1 MPYREGTLVGAGD
14 VPLGYWAQTVE
25 SARASCLVV
34 HGVGEHAGRYRHVAA
49 QLNAWSLTVWALDY
63 RGHGRS
69 GGRRGHCET
78 FDDLMGDVGCVLAQM
93 QASHPQMPT
102 VLLGHSLGGLLVLAY
117 ALDHP
122 RAVQAVVASSPA
134 LDLSLQPA
142 PVKLFFANTLG
153 RLWPTLR
160 VSNGVQPTWLSHDP
174 AVVDAYRTD
183 PLVHPWISLGGY
195 LEIREAMARTRAR
208 AVDLAVPTLILQ
220 AGDDRLVS
228 VGASRQFAAQV
239 TSPGSAYREY
249 AGFYHELFNEV
260 GRDEVFADLHQWLL
274 ARLN

>member
-1 MPYREGTLVGAGD
+1 VPYREGTLVGAGD